1 MIDRPEGNRNRKPIP
16 RQAVANLGKQRT
28 FTNEFNYR
36 EMIGRQPIPFSRGT
50 ETRRFRTNYR
60 RIKE

>member
-36 EMIGRQPIPFSRGT
+36 EMIDRQPIPFFPRNRHPPLPA
-50 ETRRFRTNYR
+50 ELPQD
-60 RIKE
+60 